1 MLSGIGMAKPRKLW
15 LLIGGLLVLASLL
28 AVLICQ
34 PGVLLPL
41 PSAVE
46 IRDRTLAQSTLILDR
61 NGRLLYEIVDPHA
74 GAHRPLEL
82 DEIPLVLRQAII
94 ATEDVSFY
102 RNPGVDLRAI
112 VRALWINLRS
122 GRTVSGASTITQQLA
137 RNVLLGSQER
147 YEKSWSRKVREAVLA
162 YHMTRT
168 MSKDEILALY
178 LNETYFGNMAYGVEA
193 AAQACFGKPASQLDL
208 AECSMLAGL
217 PQAPEA
223 YNPLSNLT
231 AARGRQSVVLDL
243 MVKAGHVTREQ
254 AELARQE
261 PLRFAANPFGIE
273 APHFC
278 MMVRDELAR
287 RLGEETLRR
296 GGLLVHTTL
305 DLGLQH
311 AAESHVKRHLARLN
325 EQTDQSPGHNVQNAA
340 VVVLDHRDGA
350 ILAMVGSP
358 DYFDARISGAVNTAL
373 ALRQPG
379 SAIKPLT
386 YAAAFA
392 RGYSPAAMMTDV
404 RTSFLTRE
412 GTPYVPINYD
422 YRFHGPVTLRRA
434 LACSYNVIAVKLL
447 DEMGVQALVSTAH
460 KLGITSLD
468 EVERQGLALTLGGCE
483 VRLIELT
490 AAFGALANGGYRVD
504 PRFIDYVEDAEGKV
518 IYRSEARP
526 SERVVDPRVSY
537 LVTDVLSDDRARVP
551 AFGEGS
557 VLDMPFPAAVKTG
570 TTTGWRDNWTL
581 GYTTD
586 LVTGVWV
593 GNADNQ
599 SMTSISGVSGA
610 APIWHAVMSSAHS
623 SAPRPFPR
631 PPGLLEVVVCA
642 ESGQLPGPACTHRKK
657 EIFLPE
663 NAPVDTCQMHRLVA
677 LDAATGEVAASDCP
691 PERRVY
697 RRLTYWPPEA
707 LLWAEEEGLP
717 LPPSVAE
724 AHRVAPQPIDV
735 QGDAGRGPLAATDAE
750 TASSGLNL
758 ASPFPNSSYLIAPDI
773 PSSFQRIEIAAVCAP
788 ELGLSDLSLWID
800 GQRWHTWHGP
810 PYRVFWTLVPGSH
823 TFRLE
828 GVTSQRQTASSPLVH
843 IRVEEASATIAR

>member
-287 RLGEETLRR
+287 HLGEETLRR
-296 GGLLVHTTL
+296 GGLLVYTTL

-358 DYFDARISGAVNTAL
+358 DYFDARISGAVNAAL

-447 DEMGVQALVSTAH
+447 DEMGVEALVSTAH

-677 LDAATGEVAASDCP
+677 LDAATGEVATSDCP